1 MTKKEKG
8 VINKKVIK
16 LIKEISKEGGGMTA
30 YEISQRT
37 GIAYVTVQKYLTA
50 LKELKVILSD
60 ETKETKG
67 KKGKRSK
74 NVIYYIDYDYL
85 HSSKI

>member
-1 MTKKEKG
+1 MTKKEKEI
-8 VINKKVIK
+8 INKKVFI

-50 LKELKVILSD
+50 LKELNMILSD

-67 KKGKRSK
+67 KKGKKSKNIRYYMNYDYIRSK
-74 NVIYYIDYDYL
+74 EI
-85 HSSKI
+85 